1 MGLAAL
7 LRNFFWGPWVCPKRP
22 GTSERDRERKRSD
35 LGVVGALRRLD
46 RHDASRLA
54 MTSLL
59 TSTKLEKQGK
69 RNEYFAKRNE
79 TFRSAG
85 RKSLNSLRALK
96 Q

>member
-1 MGLAAL
+1 MGLDAL
-7 LRNFFWGPWVCPKRP
+7 LRNFFWGPWGCPKRP
-22 GTSERDRERKRSD
+22 GTSERHRDRKRSD
-35 LGVVGALRRLD
+35 LGVVGAPRRLD

-54 MTSLL
+54 MTSVLA
-59 TSTKLEKQGK
+59 STKPKKQGK

-85 RKSLNSLRALK
+85 RKSLNSLRALN